1 MSAHTACV
9 DLLYWARGVAALR
22 EVAFI
27 VTADEVGASPPLHE
41 AAVLLIKLGA
51 TNVLSKP
58 IPQEEFIRM
67 RQTITRSQSLSEQ
80 RQARRTEGG
89 ARAVS
94 DILVARQMATGRVD
108 GGKDEP

>member
-94 DILVARQMATGRVD
+94 DILV
-108 GGKDEP
+108 